1 MYFLYC
7 FPSNPIYYLSKGRTI
22 TTPMKGFD
30 RRLSFLRLA
39 AYKSRCAQRLYLRPY
54 LELLIGGHSFS
65 FLYVSKNTSGFRNL
79 FTAIYF
85 FWKSKSCFLT
95 GHKDFA
101 RSHLLIGHYSQATA
115 TTILLS
121 YSDTLLHDRQHYF
134 VVLVVKHYIQ
144 VAFGVLWGLAVF
156 VGGGRQIRLPSP

>member
-1 MYFLYC
+1 MVTPYTVYPRRVRVPCPWRVLAII
-7 FPSNPIYYLSKGRTI
+7 FPCD
-22 TTPMKGFD
+22 F
-30 RRLSFLRLA
+30 A
-39 AYKSRCAQRLYLRPY
+39 AFKSRCAQRLYLRPY

-65 FLYVSKNTSGFRNL
+65 FLYASKNTSGFRNL
-79 FTAIYF
+79 LTAIYL

-121 YSDTLLHDRQHYF
+121 YSDTLHYDRQHYF

-156 VGGGRQIRLPSP
+156 VGGGRPIRLPSP